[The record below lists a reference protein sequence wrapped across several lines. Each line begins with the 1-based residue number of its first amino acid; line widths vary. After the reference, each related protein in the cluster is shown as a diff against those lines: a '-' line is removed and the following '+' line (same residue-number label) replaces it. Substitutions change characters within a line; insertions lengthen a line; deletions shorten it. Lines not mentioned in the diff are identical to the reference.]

1 MSQENVEIVQRMLA
15 EYFATGEPPPPVWFA
30 EELEVFDHD
39 TPDQDAYRGYEEA
52 LRWLDEWGAAWAD
65 WSIEPEDFIDA
76 GGSVVVFIRMKAE
89 GRGSGIKLDRRDALA
104 YEVRSR
110 LITRIDYYND
120 RAEALK
126 AVGLAE

>member
-39 TPDQDAYRGYEEA
+39 TPDQGAYRGYEEA